1 MAHMKKISRT
11 VNEGTNKGG
20 RPPFEETRKKRIECR
35 FTEKEYQLI
44 EEMEHVFSLSKA
56 NLIRSRV
63 LESAE
68 PLILNGL
75 EFAKEL
81 RTIGTE
87 LGRAGNNI
95 NQLAKHANTLEKCG
109 LLNESVVARF
119 NVLIESYNVVQTDL
133 IKTLRKVTRDSA
145 KKYKI

>member
-1 MAHMKKISRT
+1 MNKEAS
-11 VNEGTNKGG
+11 EGTNKGG
-20 RPPFEETRKKRIECR
+20 RPVVLEPRNRSIHCR

-44 EEMEHVFSLSKA
+44 ENMERVFSLSKA
-56 NLIRSRV
+56 NLIRTRV
-63 LESAE
+63 LENAE
-68 PLILNGL
+68 PLILDGL

-81 RTIGTE
+81 RAIGAE

-95 NQLAKHANTLEKCG
+95 NQLAKHANTLEKSG

-119 NVLIESYNVVQTDL
+119 NVLIEGYNVVQTEL
-133 IKTLRKVTRDSA
+133 VKTLRKVTRDSA

>member
-1 MAHMKKISRT
+1 MKKISNT

-20 RPPFEETRKKRIECR
+20 RPPFEEPRKKRIECR

-44 EEMEHVFSLSKA
+44 EHMERVFSLSKA
-56 NLIRSRV
+56 NLIRTRV
-63 LESAE
+63 LENAE
-68 PLILNGL
+68 PLILDGL

-81 RTIGTE
+81 RAIGTE

-95 NQLAKHANTLEKCG
+95 NQLAKHANTLEKSG
-109 LLNESVVARF
+109 LLNESVVTRF
-119 NVLIESYNVVQTDL
+119 NVLIESYNVVQTEL